1 MPNSIRDR
9 DADHACTIRFQFH
22 DHLGARF
29 KSHRT
34 RLPRR
39 PLPLDCTP
47 RDTRAQGPIRK
58 KDPTPPPSTGQSH
71 RPAPG
76 AMAAAEDSA
85 KQPLLP
91 RAYPPHVAS
100 ASSPSLPSAPA
111 PSGPAGRRFPGGLD
125 VPSLKKRGGGTRS
138 WIRVEAATASVQTL
152 EIDKATMMR
161 RCELPARDL
170 RLLDPL
176 FVYPSTVLG
185 RERAI
190 VVNLE
195 QIRCVITA
203 DEVLLLNSLDSYV
216 LQYAAELQR
225 RLLQRAE
232 GDELPFEFR
241 ALELALE
248 AACSFLDAQA
258 AELEIEAYPLL
269 DELTSK
275 ISTLNLERVRRLK
288 SRLVALTRRV
298 QKVRDEIEQ
307 LMDDDG
313 DMAEMYLTEKKMRME
328 SSVFG
333 DQTLLGYNSTGAAGT
348 SVSAPVSPVS
358 SPTESRKLE
367 KAFSL
372 CRSRHDSVKSSDN
385 TTTEHIQELEML
397 LEAYFVVIDSTLN
410 KLTSVL
416 IHISYILVIFCN
428 RSQRDLIRFFSFQL
442 KEYIDDTEDF
452 INIQLDNVRNQLIQ
466 FELLLTTA
474 TFVVAIFG
482 VVAGIFGMN
491 FETTVFK
498 IHNAFSWTLIITG
511 VVGAFIFSSFLWF
524 FKYKRLMPL

>member
-1 MPNSIRDR
+1 
-9 DADHACTIRFQFH
+9 
-22 DHLGARF
+22 
-29 KSHRT
+29 
-34 RLPRR
+34 
-39 PLPLDCTP
+39 
-47 RDTRAQGPIRK
+47 
-58 KDPTPPPSTGQSH
+58 
-71 RPAPG
+71 
-76 AMAAAEDSA
+76 MAAAAAGGDSA
-85 KQPLLP
+85 KQPLLHH
-91 RAYPPHVAS
+91 RAYPSHVAS
-100 ASSPSLPSAPA
+100 ASSPALPSAPA
-111 PSGPAGRRFPGGLD
+111 AGSAGGRRFPGGLD
-125 VPSLKKRGGGTRS
+125 VPNLKKRGGGTRS

-333 DQTLLGYNSTGAAGT
+333 DQSLLGYNSTGAAGT

-410 KLTSVL
+410 KLTS
-416 IHISYILVIFCN
+416 
-428 RSQRDLIRFFSFQL
+428 L

-482 VVAGIFGMN
+482 VVAGVFGMN

-498 IHNAFSWTLIITG
+498 IQNAFSWVLVITG
-511 VVGAFIFSSFLWF
+511 VIGAFIFCSFLWF

>member
-1 MPNSIRDR
+1 
-9 DADHACTIRFQFH
+9 
-22 DHLGARF
+22 
-29 KSHRT
+29 
-34 RLPRR
+34 
-39 PLPLDCTP
+39 
-47 RDTRAQGPIRK
+47 
-58 KDPTPPPSTGQSH
+58 
-71 RPAPG
+71 
-76 AMAAAEDSA
+76 MAAAAADCV
-85 KQPLLP
+85 KQPLLH
-91 RAYPPHVAS
+91 RAYPTHTAS
-100 ASSPSLPSAPA
+100 ASSPSLPSAP
-111 PSGPAGRRFPGGLD
+111 PGTGGRRFPGGLD
-125 VPSLKKRGGGTRS
+125 VPNLKKRGGGTRS

-176 FVYPSTVLG
+176 FVYPSTILG
-185 RERAI
+185 RESAI

-232 GDELPFEFR
+232 GDELPVEFR
-241 ALELALE
+241 ALELAFE

-333 DQTLLGYNSTGAAGT
+333 DHSLLGYNSAAAGT

-372 CRSRHDSVKSSDN
+372 CRSRHDSVKGSDN

-410 KLTSVL
+410 KLTS
-416 IHISYILVIFCN
+416 
-428 RSQRDLIRFFSFQL
+428 L

-491 FETTVFK
+491 FQSPVFS
-498 IHNAFSWTLIITG
+498 IDNAFQWVLIITG
-511 VVGAFIFSSFLWF
+511 VIGAFIFCSFIWF

>member
-1 MPNSIRDR
+1 
-9 DADHACTIRFQFH
+9 
-22 DHLGARF
+22 
-29 KSHRT
+29 
-34 RLPRR
+34 
-39 PLPLDCTP
+39 
-47 RDTRAQGPIRK
+47 
-58 KDPTPPPSTGQSH
+58 
-71 RPAPG
+71 
-76 AMAAAEDSA
+76 MAAAEDSA

-248 AACSFLDAQA
+248 AACSFLDAQ
-258 AELEIEAYPLL
+258 
-269 DELTSK
+269 
-275 ISTLNLERVRRLK
+275 
-288 SRLVALTRRV
+288 
-298 QKVRDEIEQ
+298 VRDEIEQ

-410 KLTSVL
+410 KLTS
-416 IHISYILVIFCN
+416 
-428 RSQRDLIRFFSFQL
+428 L

>member
-1 MPNSIRDR
+1 MLLTWSNNK
-9 DADHACTIRFQFH
+9 AW
-22 DHLGARF
+22 G
-29 KSHRT
+29 
-34 RLPRR
+34 
-39 PLPLDCTP
+39 
-47 RDTRAQGPIRK
+47 
-58 KDPTPPPSTGQSH
+58 
-71 RPAPG
+71 RPALCK
-76 AMAAAEDSA
+76 MM
-85 KQPLLP
+85 L
-91 RAYPPHVAS
+91 VALTVININGYVNVHFS
-100 ASSPSLPSAPA
+100 AS
-111 PSGPAGRRFPGGLD
+111 
-125 VPSLKKRGGGTRS
+125 V
-138 WIRVEAATASVQTL
+138 
-152 EIDKATMMR
+152 
-161 RCELPARDL
+161 
-170 RLLDPL
+170 
-176 FVYPSTVLG
+176 
-185 RERAI
+185 
-190 VVNLE
+190 
-195 QIRCVITA
+195 
-203 DEVLLLNSLDSYV
+203 
-216 LQYAAELQR
+216 
-225 RLLQRAE
+225 
-232 GDELPFEFR
+232 
-241 ALELALE
+241 
-248 AACSFLDAQA
+248 QA

-313 DMAEMYLTEKKMRME
+313 DMAEMYLTEKKLRME

-333 DQTLLGYNSTGAAGT
+333 DQSLLGYNSAGVAGT
-348 SVSAPVSPVS
+348 SASAPVSPVS

-410 KLTSVL
+410 KLTS
-416 IHISYILVIFCN
+416 
-428 RSQRDLIRFFSFQL
+428 L

-482 VVAGIFGMN
+482 VVAGVFGMN

-498 IHNAFSWTLIITG
+498 IQNAFQWVLVITG
-511 VVGAFIFSSFLWF
+511 VVGAFIFCSFLWF

>member
-1 MPNSIRDR
+1 
-9 DADHACTIRFQFH
+9 
-22 DHLGARF
+22 
-29 KSHRT
+29 
-34 RLPRR
+34 
-39 PLPLDCTP
+39 
-47 RDTRAQGPIRK
+47 
-58 KDPTPPPSTGQSH
+58 
-71 RPAPG
+71 
-76 AMAAAEDSA
+76 MAAAEDSA

-410 KLTSVL
+410 KLTS
-416 IHISYILVIFCN
+416 
-428 RSQRDLIRFFSFQL
+428 L

>member
-1 MPNSIRDR
+1 
-9 DADHACTIRFQFH
+9 
-22 DHLGARF
+22 
-29 KSHRT
+29 
-34 RLPRR
+34 
-39 PLPLDCTP
+39 
-47 RDTRAQGPIRK
+47 
-58 KDPTPPPSTGQSH
+58 
-71 RPAPG
+71 
-76 AMAAAEDSA
+76 MAAAADTA

-91 RAYPPHVAS
+91 RTYPSHAAS
-100 ASSPSLPSAPA
+100 ASSPALPSVP
-111 PSGPAGRRFPGGLD
+111 PSGVPGSRRFPGILD
-125 VPSLKKRGGGTRS
+125 VPNLKKRGGGARS
-138 WIRVEAATASVQTL
+138 WIRVEAATGSVQTI

-176 FVYPSTVLG
+176 FVYPSTILG

-203 DEVLLLNSLDSYV
+203 DEVLLLNSVDSYV
-216 LQYAAELQR
+216 FQYAVELQR
-225 RLLQRAE
+225 RLLQRAD
-232 GDELPFEFR
+232 GDALPFEFR

-328 SSVFG
+328 SSVFS
-333 DQTLLGYNSTGAAGT
+333 DQPLLGFNAAGAGT

-367 KAFSL
+367 KTFSL
-372 CRSRHDSVKSSDN
+372 CRSRHDSVKSSSDN
-385 TTTEHIQELEML
+385 TATEHIEELEML
-397 LEAYFVVIDSTLN
+397 LEAYFVVIDSSLN
-410 KLTSVL
+410 KLTS
-416 IHISYILVIFCN
+416 
-428 RSQRDLIRFFSFQL
+428 L

-482 VVAGIFGMN
+482 VVAGVFGMN
-491 FETTVFK
+491 FETDVFS
-498 IHNAFSWTLIITG
+498 IQNAFQWVLIITG
-511 VVGAFIFSSFLWF
+511 VIGAFIFCFFVWF